1 MSCRCMIVYTCTF
14 RKRFTESENQV
25 VLRRVITE
33 TKALDDTIALSQ
45 IRGML
50 YMYVYTLS
58 SYDF

>member
-1 MSCRCMIVYTCTF
+1 M
-14 RKRFTESENQV
+14 ESENQV

-50 YMYVYTLS
+50 YMYVHYLHMIFS
-58 SYDF
+58 PSCIGGCVFM